1 VLQYRYFINE
11 ERKYGKMSKIVIM
24 ESLGISAEELA
35 ARKKPFEEKG
45 HTFACFPRTTDIPT
59 LIEEAKDADAMIIA
73 NMPMPGEVI
82 ASCENLKFIDV
93 AFTGVDHVGL
103 AAAKEKGIAVSN
115 ASGYSNEAVSEL
127 VLGMV
132 LNLLR
137 NMSAVEARCRE
148 GKTFAGL
155 MGSELKGKT
164 VGIIGLGKIG
174 SRSAELFHAFGC
186 RVLANSRTK
195 KENAAPYIEQVSKD
209 ELLRES
215 DIVVLHCPLNDSTR
229 GMINAEKL
237 ALMKK
242 SAILIN
248 VARGPVVVAKDLAEA
263 LDNGTIAAAGVD
275 VFDKEPPLD
284 LDEPLLHCRNC
295 LVTPHVA
302 FASEESMT
310 LRAEIVFDN
319 LDAWMRGEQKNVIL

>member
-1 VLQYRYFINE
+1 MT
-11 ERKYGKMSKIVIM
+11 GKREGENIQMKAVIL
-24 ESLGISAEELA
+24 ESLGVSAEVM
-35 ARKKPFEEKG
+35 RKYEEKFEAQG
-45 HTFACFPRTTDIPT
+45 VTFAEYARTADQEQ
-59 LIEEAKDADAMIIA
+59 LIAEAKDADVMIVA
-73 NMPMPGEVI
+73 NMPVPEAVVRACGH
-82 ASCENLKFIDV
+82 LKFIDV
-93 AFTGVDHVGL
+93 AFTGVDHIPL

-155 MGSELKGKT
+155 MGRELKGKT

-263 LDNGTIAAAGVD
+263 LDNGTIAAAGID

-284 LDEPLLHCRNC
+284 LTEPLLHCRNC

>member
-1 VLQYRYFINE
+1 MQTEKGIL
-11 ERKYGKMSKIVIM
+11 KMSKIVIM

-35 ARKKPFEEKG
+35 MRKKPFEEKG
-45 HTFACFPRTTDIPT
+45 HTFVDFPRTTDIPT
-59 LIEEAKDADAMIIA
+59 LISQAKDADAMIIA

-82 ASCENLKFIDV
+82 RACDNLKFIDV

-103 AAAKEKGIAVSN
+103 EAAKEKNVAVSN
-115 ASGYSNEAVSEL
+115 ASGYSNEAVAEL
-127 VLGMV
+127 VIGMA
-132 LNLLR
+132 LNILR
-137 NMSAVEARCRE
+137 NISAVEARCR
-148 GKTFAGL
+148 AGETKDGL
-155 MGSELKGKT
+155 VGSELKGKT

-186 RVLANSRTK
+186 RVLAQSRTRK
-195 KENAAPYIEQVSKD
+195 ANAADYIEQVSQE
-209 ELLRES
+209 ELLKQS

-229 GMINAEKL
+229 GMINADKI

-248 VARGPVVVAKDLAEA
+248 VARGPVVVARDLADA
-263 LDNGTIAAAGVD
+263 LNSGTIAAAGVD

-284 LDEPLLHCRNC
+284 LDEPLLGCRNC

-302 FASEESMT
+302 FASRESMS

-319 LDAWMRGEQKNVIL
+319 LDAWMNGSQKNVIL